1 MVIPNMSALDLSQ
14 AIHRKQVSCREVMTS
29 YLAQIQTH
37 NGNSNALVSLAEP
50 EAVLAM
56 ADERDAQLSRGESMG
71 WMHGMPAI
79 SVPAGFNAQGL
90 PMGLQLI
97 GKPQGDFEL
106 LQVAYAYEQAAQDLI
121 QTRPPGI

>member
-50 EAVLAM
+50 EAALAM

-71 WMHGMPAI
+71 WMHKDCPWAC
-79 SVPAGFNAQGL
+79 N
-90 PMGLQLI
+90 
-97 GKPQGDFEL
+97 
-106 LQVAYAYEQAAQDLI
+106 
-121 QTRPPGI
+121 